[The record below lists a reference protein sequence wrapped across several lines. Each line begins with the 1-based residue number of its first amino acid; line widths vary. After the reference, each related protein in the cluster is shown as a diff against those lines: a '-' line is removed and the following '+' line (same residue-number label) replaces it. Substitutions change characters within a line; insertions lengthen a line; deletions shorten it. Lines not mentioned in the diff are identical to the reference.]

1 MRIDSLASC
10 VRGPP
15 LPESKRPR
23 GSEDGIAL
31 LNRKTSE
38 EKAAEEQARAEA
50 NAAEEAVRAAAAEQ
64 LAAHVATLQKWEYH
78 VETIDLTSHWTKAMQ
93 AAAIQT
99 MRDKINALG
108 AEGWEMI
115 SYESI
120 PMYGSFSNNL
130 KGYAYVTFFKRPK
143 MP

>member
-1 MRIDSLASC
+1 M
-10 VRGPP
+10 
-15 LPESKRPR
+15 
-23 GSEDGIAL
+23 AL

-38 EKAAEEQARAEA
+38 EKAAEEQAK
-50 NAAEEAVRAAAAEQ
+50 AAETAVEEATRAAAAEQ
-64 LAAHVATLQKWEYH
+64 LGAHVATLQKWEYH
-78 VETIDLTSHWTKAMQ
+78 VETIDLASHWTKAMQ
-93 AAAIQT
+93 AAAIQG

-120 PMYGSFSNNL
+120 PMYGSFSNQL
-130 KGYAYVTFFKRPK
+130 KGYAYVTFFKRPA